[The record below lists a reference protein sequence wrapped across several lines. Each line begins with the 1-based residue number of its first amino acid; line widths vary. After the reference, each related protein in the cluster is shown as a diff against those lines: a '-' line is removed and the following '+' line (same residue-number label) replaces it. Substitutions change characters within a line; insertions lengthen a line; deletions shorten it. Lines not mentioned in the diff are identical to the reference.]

1 MQTKVSGDLTVSA
14 VRTTRFQLFAPPRI
28 DWPPLPGHDD
38 PTRKE
43 DGMDDEHG
51 APPELS
57 ERSQSDWC
65 ELHEHYELTLS
76 ESAALLE
83 SLKFRDRAE

>member
-1 MQTKVSGDLTVSA
+1 
-14 VRTTRFQLFAPPRI
+14 
-28 DWPPLPGHDD
+28 
-38 PTRKE
+38 
-43 DGMDDEHG
+43 MDDEHG